1 VLLTRELLDAV
12 VVTIGDEDVPAR
24 IHGNTGGT
32 AVAELPVPATRAAP
46 RSEEGPGVRERHRSD
61 ARLLTTYFVL
71 AQDSFDRLLSPAPLT
86 AVTT

>member
-32 AVAELPVPATRAAP
+32 AVAELPVPATRAAHAVRKVP
-46 RSEEGPGVRERHRSD
+46 VFVNGTGVT
-61 ARLLTTYFVL
+61 LVC
-71 AQDSFDRLLSPAPLT
+71 
-86 AVTT
+86 

>member
-32 AVAELPVPATRAAP
+32 AVAELPPLVVARFTR
-46 RSEEGPGVRERHRSD
+46 
-61 ARLLTTYFVL
+61 
-71 AQDSFDRLLSPAPLT
+71 
-86 AVTT
+86 